1 MELLE
6 PTVSTYN
13 AYASALLSE
22 HGLRI
27 GHEPDTR
34 VMADASRYQLAA
46 RVIDRHTGRVE
57 LLSDSPRHVIDYVLR
72 LEGALSEHLV
82 DVAAL
87 RGFDAAQAPRFAEAL
102 LAGPKKTRDDVASAF
117 ARRAEALDLVE
128 EYRRLKQALGLMD
141 FSDQIALAARLAESH
156 AEVGEQE
163 RGKFKVVLLDEYQD
177 TSVAQARMLRRLF
190 GCGHPVMA
198 VGDPNQAIYGWRG
211 ASVSNILRFGEDFP
225 RGDGAEVA
233 RFRLSVNRRSDTR
246 ILDVANA
253 LADPLY
259 RQFPMVAPLRSG
271 TAALGAVDVAVHETY
286 AEELGWLAEQVR
298 AAHDAGT
305 PWREVGVL
313 VRDNAHAADVFDAL
327 SAAEVPVEIVGLSG
341 LLRLP
346 EVAEVLATLTLLE
359 DLTAN
364 ADLLT
369 LLTGP
374 RWAVG
379 PRDLALLGQRAEE
392 LAGARRGRAGA
403 GDQALGEELEQAVS
417 GADPTEVPALCD
429 ALDDPGELP
438 YSAAARERLALLAAE
453 LRMLRSHVG
462 EPLLELVRRIIETC
476 GIDLELAASV
486 SEAARA
492 RRDNLDIFVKAVAD
506 FQAIDGSVSLTS
518 LLAWLQAEDELGNGL
533 DAATPSEADSVK
545 LLTVHRAKGL
555 EWDVVFLVGTCRDKF
570 PHTRS
575 RGLWPRRLEM
585 LPTPL
590 RGDERDLPQLL
601 GSRRRGAQAP
611 RDRHQGARGDR
622 GAASGLRRLHP
633 GAAPAGRLLLRVDG
647 GSQGRPGPLALPG
660 RRP

>member
-190 GCGHPVMA
+190 GGGHPVMA

-271 TAALGAVDVAVHETY
+271 TTAQGVVDVAVHETY

-298 AAHDAGT
+298 AAHRAGT

-392 LAGARRGRAGA
+392 LAGARRGAPAPATRPWARSWSRPSPVPTRPRSPRCATRSTTRASGPTRPRPVSASPCWPPSCGCCA
-403 GDQALGEELEQAVS
+403 G
-417 GADPTEVPALCD
+417 T
-429 ALDDPGELP
+429 
-438 YSAAARERLALLAAE
+438 SASRC
-453 LRMLRSHVG
+453 SSW
-462 EPLLELVRRIIETC
+462 C
-476 GIDLELAASV
+476 AAS
-486 SEAARA
+486 SRPAASTSSWPPRSA
-492 RRDNLDIFVKAVAD
+492 RPR
-506 FQAIDGSVSLTS
+506 GP
-518 LLAWLQAEDELGNGL
+518 
-533 DAATPSEADSVK
+533 AATTSTS
-545 LLTVHRAKGL
+545 
-555 EWDVVFLVGTCRDKF
+555 
-570 PHTRS
+570 S
-575 RGLWPRRLEM
+575 
-585 LPTPL
+585 
-590 RGDERDLPQLL
+590 
-601 GSRRRGAQAP
+601 SRRSPTSRP
-611 RDRHQGARGDR
+611 STAR
-622 GAASGLRRLHP
+622 
-633 GAAPAGRLLLRVDG
+633 
-647 GSQGRPGPLALPG
+647 
-660 RRP
+660 